1 MTDQEKYV
9 LSEIIRITGDSKSRT
24 FWIKAIKEIGCSR
37 VEQDLGELKYQTHK
51 EEKRNPGAYLTT
63 LLKQRM
69 NLNTTAGKKATLT
82 KPAEKLNTYF
92 EKTQQDLFRHLK
104 PVPIPQNAIG
114 ELENMPNPYSGKN
127 IPWPTFIGP
136 EFFTLSTDKRKS
148 DKINAQFR
156 SLDGNITEVPLIRGK
171 ISPDSKKEFG
181 IPNIQHWRVLCAL
194 QIAWAQKQSGLIKY
208 ENRNKI
214 CSVTVSAKELA
225 KILGWKNWQ
234 HLGKE
239 NLRWLRDKI
248 AELKAMPYHLLLEA
262 LGLKD
267 LKGFGFY
274 LIGDVC
280 LLNIKARRGEETIF
294 NVSFSS
300 TVSWQLL
307 NRHAVTRAKEM
318 IHIHSELAC
327 KLWMYLE
334 PILRKKEY
342 HNIGLKNLI
351 KLLHLP
357 ETDWHKSKSHRKQ
370 VFSKALK
377 ELNGQKIADGRKIL
391 ISIGKGLD
399 DWQLEAWL
407 EGLAI
412 KQLEN

>member
-24 FWIKAIKEIGCSR
+24 FWIKAIKEIGCSQ

-63 LLKQRM
+63 LLKERM
-69 NLNTTAGKKATLT
+69 TSSATAK

-104 PVPIPQNAIG
+104 PVPIPHDAIG
-114 ELENMPNPYSGKN
+114 VSENMPAPYSGKN

-156 SLDGNITEVPLIRGK
+156 SLDGKVTEVPLIRGK

-234 HLGKE
+234 HLSKKD
-239 NLRWLRDKI
+239 LRWLRDKI
-248 AELKAMPYHLLLEA
+248 AKLKAMPYHLLLEA

-280 LLNIKARRGEETIF
+280 LLNKKAKRGEETIF

-351 KLLHLP
+351 
-357 ETDWHKSKSHRKQ
+357 TSKKRIMHCNKR
-370 VFSKALK
+370 
-377 ELNGQKIADGRKIL
+377 
-391 ISIGKGLD
+391 
-399 DWQLEAWL
+399 
-407 EGLAI
+407 
-412 KQLEN
+412 

>member
-9 LSEIIRITGDSKSRT
+9 LSKIIRITGDTKSRA
-24 FWIKAIKEIGCSR
+24 FWKKALKELGSRR
-37 VEQDLGELKYQTHK
+37 VEEDVGELEHQMRMRKK
-51 EEKRNPGAYLTT
+51 DNPAAYLTT
-63 LLKQRM
+63 LLKERM
-69 NLNTTAGKKATLT
+69 NLNATPK

-92 EKTQQDLFRHLK
+92 EKTQQELFHHLR
-104 PVPIPQNAIG
+104 PVPIPKDDTG
-114 ELENMPNPYSGKN
+114 ETENMPAPYSGKN

-148 DKINAQFR
+148 DKIIAQFR
-156 SLDGNITEVPLIRGK
+156 SIDGNVTEVPLIRGK

-181 IPNIQHWRVLCAL
+181 IPNIQHWRMLCAL
-194 QIAWAQKQSGLIKY
+194 QIAWAQKKSELTKY
-208 ENRNKI
+208 DNKI
-214 CSVTVSAKELA
+214 KLCSVTVSAKELA
-225 KILGWKNWQ
+225 KILGWKEWQ

-248 AELKAMPYHLLLEA
+248 AELKAMPYHLLLSA
-262 LGLKD
+262 LGIKD

-280 LLNIKARRGEETIF
+280 LLNKKARRGEETIF
-294 NVSFSS
+294 SVSFSS

-318 IHIHSELAC
+318 IHIRSELAC
-327 KLWMYLE
+327 KIWMYIE
-334 PILRKKEY
+334 PILRKRGY
-342 HNIGLKNLI
+342 HHIGLKNLTEI
-351 KLLHLP
+351 LHLP
-357 ETDWHKSKSHRKQ
+357 KSNWQKYKSKRKQ
-370 VFSKALK
+370 IFERAFK

-391 ISIGKGLD
+391 ISTSKGVD
-399 DWQLEAWL
+399 DCQLEACL
-407 EGLAI
+407 EGLVI